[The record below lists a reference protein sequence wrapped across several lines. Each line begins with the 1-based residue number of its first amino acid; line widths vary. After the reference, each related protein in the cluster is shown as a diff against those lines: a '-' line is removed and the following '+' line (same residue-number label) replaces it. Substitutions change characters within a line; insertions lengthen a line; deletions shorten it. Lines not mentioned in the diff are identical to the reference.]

1 MAAVNLSKKS
11 CEKVIQEASLKS
23 SVLHG
28 VLRED
33 INFVGV
39 QTVEVHTLV
48 TQEMN
53 DYSRTGTNRYGTPKE
68 VEDLVQE
75 LKLTRDR
82 SFSSTID
89 KGNAKDSAYQRTA
102 SKFLETQMAERAIPE
117 YDNYCLGVLATN
129 AGSTNEDKTALT
141 KSNIATR
148 IMAGTEIL
156 DDAEFPEAGRTLLV
170 SAKVYK
176 LIKLSDE
183 FMSLQTLGVKSVG
196 KGHVGEFDGMPVR
209 KVSKKRMP
217 DGVNFLIVHKSAG
230 TAPKKLHDTKI
241 HQDPPGLSG
250 NLMEGRMYY
259 DCFVLERRAEGVYAD
274 KEA

>member
-1 MAAVNLSKKS
+1 MAVNLSKKS
-11 CEKVIQEASLKS
+11 CNKVVQGAALKN

-33 INFVGV
+33 IDFVGV
-39 QTVEVHTLV
+39 KTVEVHTLV

-75 LKLTRDR
+75 LTLTQDR
-82 SFSSTID
+82 AFSSTID

-102 SKFLETQMAERAIPE
+102 SKFLEAQMAERAIPE
-117 YDNYCLGVLATN
+117 YDTYCLGKLATN
-129 AGSTNEDKTALT
+129 AGASNEDKTALT

-148 IMAGTEIL
+148 VMTGTETL
-156 DDAEFPEAGRTLLV
+156 DDAEFPEEGRTLIV
-170 SAKVYK
+170 SSTVYK
-176 LIKLSDE
+176 LLKLSDE
-183 FMSLQTLGVKSVG
+183 YISIQDLGKKSIG

-217 DGVNFLIVHKSAG
+217 AGVNFLIVHKSAA

-259 DCFVLERRAEGVYAD
+259 DCFVLERRADGVYAD

>member
-1 MAAVNLSKKS
+1 MAVNLSSKS
-11 CEKVIQEASLKS
+11 CKQVIQGAALKN

-33 INFVGV
+33 IDFVGV
-39 QTVEVHTLV
+39 KTVEVHTLV
-48 TQEMN
+48 TQAMN
-53 DYSRTGTNRYGTPKE
+53 DYARSGANRYGTPQE

-75 LKLTRDR
+75 LTLTKDR
-82 SFSSTID
+82 SFSATID

-102 SKFLETQMAERAIPE
+102 SKFLEAQMAERAIPE
-117 YDNYCLGVLATN
+117 YDAYCLNKLATS
-129 AGSTNEDKTALT
+129 AGETNEDTSALT
-141 KSNIATR
+141 TKNIATR
-148 IMAGTEIL
+148 VMTGTEKL
-156 DDAEFPEAGRTLLV
+156 DDAEFPEEGRTLIV
-170 SAKVYK
+170 SAAAYK
-176 LIKLSDE
+176 LLKLSE
-183 FMSLQTLGVKSVG
+183 EYTSIQELGKKSIG

-217 DGVNFLIVHKSAG
+217 EGVNFIIVHQSAA

-259 DCFVLERRAEGVYAD
+259 DCFVLERRAAGVYVD
-274 KEA
+274 KNA

>member
-1 MAAVNLSKKS
+1 MKIALIAHDSKKELMTQFCIAYCGILSKH
-11 CEKVIQEASLKS
+11 SLCA
-23 SVLHG
+23 
-28 VLRED
+28 
-33 INFVGV
+33 
-39 QTVEVHTLV
+39 
-48 TQEMN
+48 
-53 DYSRTGTNRYGTPKE
+53 TGTTGKRVVAFYTQHD
-68 VEDLVQE
+68 VDLWEDCC
-75 LKLTRDR
+75 
-82 SFSSTID
+82 
-89 KGNAKDSAYQRTA
+89 A
-102 SKFLETQMAERAIPE
+102 RAIT
-117 YDNYCLGVLATN
+117 A
-129 AGSTNEDKTALT
+129 AGGTNEDKTALT

-250 NLMEGRMYY
+250 NLREGRMYY

>member
-1 MAAVNLSKKS
+1 MAVNLSEKS
-11 CEKVIQEASLKS
+11 CNTVIQGASIKA

-33 INFVGV
+33 IDFVGV
-39 QTVEVHTLV
+39 KTVMIHTLE

-53 DYSRTGTNRYGTPKE
+53 DYARTGSNRYGTPQE
-68 VEDLVQE
+68 VQDLVQE

-82 SFSSTID
+82 AFAATID

-102 SKFLETQMAERAIPE
+102 SKFLEAQMAERAIPE
-117 YDNYCLGVLATN
+117 FDAYCLGKLATN
-129 AGSTNEDKTALT
+129 AGATNEDTATLT
-141 KSNIATR
+141 SKNIATR
-148 IMAGTEIL
+148 VMSGTEVL
-156 DDAEFPEAGRTLLV
+156 DDEEFPEAGRTLLV
-170 SAKVYK
+170 SAAVYK
-176 LIKLSDE
+176 LIKLSEE
-183 FMSLQTLGVKSVG
+183 FISIQDLGKKSLG

-209 KVSKKRMP
+209 KISKKRMP
-217 DGVNFLIVHKSAG
+217 AGVNFMIVHKSAA

-259 DCFVLERRAEGVYAD
+259 DCFVLERRAKGVYVD
-274 KEA
+274 KNA

>member
-1 MAAVNLSKKS
+1 MAVNLSKKS
-11 CEKVIQEASLKS
+11 CSKVIQEAAIKN

-33 INFVGV
+33 VDFTGV
-39 QTVEVHTLV
+39 QTVSVHTLV

-53 DYSRTGTNRYGTPKE
+53 EYSRTGTNRYGTPKE

-75 LKLTRDR
+75 LKLTQDR
-82 SFSSTID
+82 AFCSTID

-102 SKFLETQMAERAIPE
+102 AKFLEAQMAERAIPE
-117 YDNYCLGVLATN
+117 FDQYCLGQLATN
-129 AGSTNEDKTALT
+129 AGTTNEDKTALT
-141 KSNIATR
+141 KSNVATR
-148 IMAGTEIL
+148 IMTGTEVL

-183 FMSLQTLGVKSVG
+183 FTSIQALGVKSIG

-209 KVSKKRMP
+209 KVSRKRMP
-217 DGVNFLIVHKSAG
+217 AGVNFLIVHKSAG

-241 HQDPPGLSG
+241 HQDPPGISG
-250 NLMEGRMYY
+250 NLLEGRLYY